1 MGLESAKVIADIF
14 LQQKQLGVH
23 RIASLDLQKNLLR
36 DAGIKLIMDAI
47 QTTKAQ
53 IVAINFSNNEL
64 SHKGLEHICKGLL
77 NGVGK
82 YMTSICLS
90 NEDPLQKNRF
100 GWQGGKVLADYLAQ
114 SKAKPELFVL

>member
-14 LQQKQLGVH
+14 LQQRQLDVY
-23 RIASLDLQKNLLR
+23 RIATLDLRKNLLR
-36 DAGIKLIMDAI
+36 DAGIKLIMDAM

-64 SHKGLEHICKGLL
+64 SHKGLEHICKALL
-77 NGVGK
+77 SGVGK

-90 NEDPLQKNRF
+90 NEDPL
-100 GWQGGKVLADYLAQ
+100 
-114 SKAKPELFVL
+114 